1 MRVPAALL
9 LVAGVFALVGL
20 MQASQETVGQTPASP
35 PALIQWEYHTQVYN
49 EEGNM
54 SPEGEQGWELVAVV
68 RQEPAHS
75 GVIAYFKRP
84 KS

>member
-20 MQASQETVGQTPASP
+20 TQVSQETLGQAP
-35 PALIQWEYHTQVYN
+35 PPVPVAIEWEYHTQLYN
-49 EEGNM
+49 EPGNM
-54 SPEGEQGWELVAVV
+54 NAEGEQGWELVAVL